1 MKLSAGLWKRFKK
14 FREQNDNTVT
24 AVQSK
29 KVENKGAESI
39 TDFVER

>member
-14 FREQNDNTVT
+14 FREQNDGAAATVE
-24 AVQSK
+24 SK